1 MIDSPAQR
9 ALEALEQA
17 AERDERLSTYYTF
30 QRTLLQELDKAKAN
44 LSASLELADEEALEA
59 RLAQGLPLIGF
70 AQLPIEEKV
79 FAELVAQIAEILL
92 EYDPDL
98 TSAALPETPSAC
110 YALAEQRFEKN
121 QANAEGKGAQ
131 AQPSLAEMAVDLAL
145 RPYLE
150 WAAEQTLRHVEQ
162 EGWKRP
168 YCPVCAGAPDFAAL
182 QTEAGARHLVCS
194 RCNSEWL
201 YPRVKCPFCGNAD
214 HAKLYYY
221 PSDDQV
227 YRLYVCQACN
237 RYLKTIDLRE
247 VEADVLLPVERITTV
262 AMDAA
267 ARSEGYT

>member
-1 MIDSPAQR
+1 M
-9 ALEALEQA
+9 LEALADA
-17 AERDERLSTYYTF
+17 AKTDERLSTYYTF

-44 LSASLELADEEALEA
+44 LSASLELADEEALQA
-59 RLAQGLPLIGF
+59 RLAQGLPLVGF
-70 AQLPIEEKV
+70 AQLPIEERA
-79 FAELVAQIAEILL
+79 FAKLVTKIAEILL

-110 YALAEQRFEKN
+110 YALAKQRFEEN
-121 QANAEGKGAQ
+121 QANTGSDGDQ
-131 AQPSLAEMAVDLAL
+131 AQPSLAQTAVDLAL

-150 WAAEQTLRHVEQ
+150 WAAEQTIRYVDQ
-162 EGWKRP
+162 ESWKRD

-182 QTEAGARHLVCS
+182 QTETGARHLLCS

-214 HAKLYYY
+214 HAKLYYF

-227 YRLYVCQACN
+227 YRLYVCKACN

-247 VEADVLLPVERITTV
+247 VERGVLLPVERITTV

-267 ARSEGYT
+267 ARGEGYT